1 MGSTGLGGIYAPSHL
16 FYQKAQEAGSGGVVA
31 SWPRGLVVLV
41 ALRGR
46 RLRQGRGAAAGGGGR
61 GEGDDGPG
69 LRGAVAG
76 QHAPRGGRPFWEGT
90 KARPKC
96 GGVGRFAAPQIGGKK
111 GYGDGRWRSS
121 LFPPVFLLF
130 PSFSPFGLLECGLLG
145 RSAKNFGAPLK
156 LGNK

>member
-96 GGVGRFAAPQIGGKK
+96 GGVGRFAAPQIGVRRVMEM
-111 GYGDGRWRSS
+111 GDGDPIFFR
-121 LFPPVFLLF
+121 LFSFCFLRFPLLVFL
-130 PSFSPFGLLECGLLG
+130 SVAYWAGRQRILE
-145 RSAKNFGAPLK
+145 PP
-156 LGNK
+156 